1 MSILKKVNV
10 YRRII
15 TKGLTKNIGRSHYN
29 QIIDS
34 NQKVEIKKVLI
45 SRPNHRLGNL
55 LLITPLVQD
64 VQATFPDCK
73 IDLFVKGG
81 LAPFI
86 FQNYANIDSIIELPK
101 KPFENLMA
109 YFKVW
114 VKIKS
119 AKYDI
124 VINVNKNSS
133 SGRLSAQFA
142 DAKYKFFGEED
153 STLRVKYEDY
163 SHIGKYPVYE
173 FRNFLT
179 KLGFPHNT
187 NTIPSLDLKLS
198 SIELS
203 KGKNILAQIV
213 PDRKKTIAIF
223 TFATDDKCYS
233 TDWWEEF
240 YAALLNEFPDY
251 NIIEVL
257 PVENVS
263 QIGFKAPTFYS
274 KDIRE
279 IGAVIANTEI
289 FIGADSGIMHLA
301 SGSLTPTVG
310 LFSRLNQSTYAPYN
324 NNSTGINTNSSS
336 TTDSIT
342 VIRNIL
348 KLRSL
353 CKTIDGTA
361 NN

>member
-10 YRRII
+10 YRRIL
-15 TKGLTKNIGRSHYN
+15 TKSLTKNIGNSHRI
-29 QIIDS
+29 QTIDLS
-34 NQKVEIKKVLI
+34 QKIEIKRVLI

-64 VQATFPDCK
+64 VNATFPDCK

-81 LAPFI
+81 LTPII
-86 FQNYANIDSIIELPK
+86 FENYKNIDTIIELPK
-101 KPFENLMA
+101 KPFKNLIA

-114 VKIKS
+114 VKFKS

-142 DAKYKFFGEED
+142 DAKYKFFGVED
-153 STLRVKYEDY
+153 TALQAKYNDY
-163 SHIGKYPVYE
+163 GHIAKYPVYE
-173 FRNFLT
+173 FRSFLT
-179 KLGFPHNT
+179 ELGFPENT
-187 NTIPSLDLKLS
+187 HLVPSLDLKLS
-198 SIELS
+198 ASELAV
-203 KGKNILAQIV
+203 GKKTLGEIV
-213 PDRKKTIAIF
+213 PAAKKTISIF

-233 TDWWEEF
+233 TTWWNDF
-240 YAALLNEFPDY
+240 YAALLKEFSNY
-251 NIIEVL
+251 NIIEIL

-263 QIGFKAPTFYS
+263 QIEFKAPTFYS

-301 SGSLTPTVG
+301 SASSTPTIG
-310 LFSRLNQSTYAPYN
+310 LFSRPNLATYAPYN
-324 NNSTGINTNSSS
+324 NDSTAINTNNNS
-336 TTDSIT
+336 TETSIK
-342 VIRNIL
+342 IIKDIL
-348 KLRSL
+348 VKRLL
-353 CKTIDGTA
+353 QYK
-361 NN
+361 